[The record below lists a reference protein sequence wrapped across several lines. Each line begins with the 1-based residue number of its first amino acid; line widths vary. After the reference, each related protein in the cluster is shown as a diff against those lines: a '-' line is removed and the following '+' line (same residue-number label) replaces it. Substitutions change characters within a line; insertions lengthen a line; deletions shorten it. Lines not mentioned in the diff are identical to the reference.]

1 MTDENVAI
9 SRKKLDIEAPL
20 VASEILEKCMYT
32 GLFGSIDS
40 MRMAVASEVI
50 LRRCEDEQSE
60 YMVIDLANVDAIDSA
75 VAQNIVSLSQSLKL
89 MGVSSVI
96 CGVRGDLA
104 RVLALTKVSFG
115 DVRIFSNLKT
125 SITHILEMQGK
136 EITQIK

>member
-1 MTDENVAI
+1 M
-9 SRKKLDIEAPL
+9 
-20 VASEILEKCMYT
+20 
-32 GLFGSIDS
+32 
-40 MRMAVASEVI
+40 ASEVI
-50 LRRCEDEQSE
+50 LRRCEDAQSD

>member
-40 MRMAVASEVI
+40 MRMAVASDVI